1 MKFDSARYG
10 VNYSP
15 TSIWTKKLGLFDDEK
30 TDKKNKCLSL
40 LRQLNRSANIILNDG
55 ENEKNVKVSF
65 SNGDDANTIHKDE
78 IFISPDTFLN
88 SKNEFIVDALTGK
101 VLLATQLKRS
111 VDKKTWKKV
120 QLESKNSDFAPCK
133 NIWQAVEQFVAREE
147 VIKNWEGFIP
157 YFVKH
162 AEDYIS
168 EKDKVQN
175 VVNNTFSVEDF
186 SSIFAWNIIY
196 SENPLRV
203 PHQYS
208 EIYDECIKLLDIDK
222 LPPDKRWDFSKKVI
236 DIAKK
241 YFEENS
247 SISSGSCPSSDAKK
261 YFEENS
267 SISSGSCPSS
277 DQEPADFSS
286 KPSSL
291 CDQKITDNELSGE
304 KIKNKSLPEA
314 KNIDVEASQE
324 EDYVCRIY
332 ENCAKP
338 LEPKFIFKNEIKKN
352 PSLREKYLKKFRK
365 EIQSIKKSLLFR
377 NADLSIEDY
386 GHENGDI
393 DENSLHKLSYDDYR
407 IYSEKTI
414 RSRKN
419 VAICLLVDESGSMM
433 DTDRI
438 NSAKEVAFVLAESM
452 KSIDGVKVSVFGHT
466 AQTADNSDIEIT
478 CYKTFEQNDTS
489 GIFEMNAKQQNLDGH
504 AIKYVAK
511 KFANDSFN
519 FDKKIMFVIS
529 DGEPEGYGYSGESA
543 IRHTGSVCEFC
554 RKKMGV
560 DIIGIGIDNAF
571 SSKVADKLYGKNK
584 SIVLDNVKKSLSV
597 MARYTRQITLRM

>member
-1 MKFDSARYG
+1 MKFDSSKYS

-15 TSIWTKKLGLFDDEK
+15 TSIWTKKLGLFDDGK

-65 SNGDDANTIHKDE
+65 SNGDDANTVHKDE
-78 IFISPDTFLN
+78 IFISPDAFLN

-133 NIWQAVEQFVAREE
+133 NIWQAVEQFIAREE
-147 VIKNWEGFIP
+147 IIKNWEGFVP

-175 VVNNTFSVEDF
+175 IVNNTFSVEDF
-186 SSIFAWNIIY
+186 SSIFAWNIVY

-203 PHQYS
+203 PHQYFD
-208 EIYDECIKLLDIDK
+208 IYDECIKLLDIDR
-222 LPPDKRWDFSKKVI
+222 LPADKRWDFSKNII

-247 SISSGSCPSSDAKK
+247 GTPSDSCSS
-261 YFEENS
+261 
-267 SISSGSCPSS
+267 SS
-277 DQEPADFSS
+277 DQGPADFEEKSS
-286 KPSSL
+286 AS
-291 CDQKITDNELSGE
+291 DHKITDSELFGE

-314 KNIDVEASQE
+314 KSIDIEASQE

-338 LEPKFIFKNEIKKN
+338 IEPKFIFKDEIKKN

-377 NADLSIEDY
+377 NSDLSIEDY

-393 DENSLHKLSYDDYR
+393 DENSLHKLSYNDYR

-414 RSRKN
+414 RARKN

-433 DTDRI
+433 DGNRI
-438 NSAKEVAFVLAESM
+438 NSAKEVAFVLSESM

-466 AQTADNSDIEIT
+466 AQTADNSNVEIT
-478 CYKTFEQNDTS
+478 CYKTFEQSDTS

-511 KFANDSFN
+511 KFANDSN

-543 IRHTGSVCEFC
+543 IKHTGSVCEFC

-560 DIIGIGIDNAF
+560 DIIGIGVDSAF

-597 MARYTRQITLRM
+597 MARYIRQITLKM

>member
-1 MKFDSARYG
+1 MKFDSSKYS

-15 TSIWTKKLGLFDDEK
+15 TSIWTNKLGLFDDEK

-65 SNGDDANTIHKDE
+65 SNGDDANTVHKDE
-78 IFISPDTFLN
+78 IFISPDAFLN

-133 NIWQAVEQFVAREE
+133 NIWQAVEQFIAREE
-147 VIKNWEGFIP
+147 VIKNWEGFVP

-175 VVNNTFSVEDF
+175 IVNNTFSVEDF
-186 SSIFAWNIIY
+186 SSIFAWNIVY

-203 PHQYS
+203 PHQYFD
-208 EIYDECIKLLDIDK
+208 IYDECIKLLDIDK
-222 LPPDKRWDFSKKVI
+222 LPADKRWDFSKNII

-247 SISSGSCPSSDAKK
+247 GTSSVSCSS
-261 YFEENS
+261 
-267 SISSGSCPSS
+267 SS
-277 DQEPADFSS
+277 DQGPADFEEKSS
-286 KPSSL
+286 AS
-291 CDQKITDNELSGE
+291 DHKITDSELFGE

-314 KNIDVEASQE
+314 KNIDIEASQE

-338 LEPKFIFKNEIKKN
+338 IEPKFIFKDEIKKN

-377 NADLSIEDY
+377 NSDLSIEDY

-393 DENSLHKLSYDDYR
+393 DENSLHKLSYNDYR

-414 RSRKN
+414 RARKN

-433 DTDRI
+433 DGNRI
-438 NSAKEVAFVLAESM
+438 NSAKEVAFVLSESM

-466 AQTADNSDIEIT
+466 AQTVEHSNVEIT
-478 CYKTFEQNDTS
+478 CYKTFEQSDTS

-511 KFANDSFN
+511 KFANDSN

-543 IRHTGSVCEFC
+543 IKHTGSVCEFC

-560 DIIGIGIDNAF
+560 DIIGIGVDSAF

-597 MARYTRQITLRM
+597 MARYIRQITLKM

>member
-1 MKFDSARYG
+1 MKFDPSRYG

-175 VVNNTFSVEDF
+175 LVNNTFSVEDF

-208 EIYDECIKLLDIDK
+208 EIYNECAKLLDIDN
-222 LPPDKRWDFSKKVI
+222 LAADKRWDFSKRVI
-236 DIAKK
+236 DVAKK
-241 YFEENS
+241 YFEEKS
-247 SISSGSCPSSDAKK
+247 GVPSGSRSS
-261 YFEENS
+261 S
-267 SISSGSCPSS
+267 SN
-277 DQEPADFSS
+277 QEPEDLSS
-286 KPSSL
+286 ESSSL
-291 CDQKITDNELSGE
+291 CNQKITDNELFGE

-314 KNIDVEASQE
+314 KNIDIEASQE

-377 NADLSIEDY
+377 NSDLSIEDY

-419 VAICLLVDESGSMM
+419 VAICLLVDESGSMT

-438 NSAKEVAFVLAESM
+438 DSAKEVAFVLAESM

-529 DGEPEGYGYSGESA
+529 DGEPEGYGYNGESA

-597 MARYTRQITLRM
+597 MARYTRQITLKM